1 MSDWWSKK
9 IAGDKP
15 TPART
20 YTTPPTSPALQFPAT
35 QQPQQPV
42 QNQNVLDPERGATE
56 QINMGDAIRLWKGGE
71 AARKEGNSTCPEC
84 GSIYVFSRTGRGA
97 NSMINGAQPA
107 PRCYTCG
114 WNGRFSQGEQSNWG
128 V

>member
-20 YTTPPTSPALQFPAT
+20 YTTPPTSPALQFPAV
-35 QQPQQPV
+35 QQPQQQT

-107 PRCYTCG
+107 PRCYACG
-114 WNGRFSQGEQSNWG
+114 WNGKFSQGEQANWG